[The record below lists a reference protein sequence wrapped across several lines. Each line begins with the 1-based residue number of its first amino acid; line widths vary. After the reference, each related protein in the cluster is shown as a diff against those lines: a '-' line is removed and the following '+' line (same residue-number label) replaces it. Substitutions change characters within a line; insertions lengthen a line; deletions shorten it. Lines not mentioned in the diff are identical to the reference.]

1 MTSRSQLVPGR
12 PPPAPLEMV
21 QIAAEAAELLR
32 STYVRIWTALASG
45 GRLGWTETQWR
56 EDVSKPGVSVWVAR
70 VDGRVVGLLEL
81 EAESHGD
88 VGIVVFGLVPELI
101 GRGFGLRCSRVPPR
115 WPGIS
120 LGEATGRG
128 ECGYRPPQMITRAP
142 WRTTSGAAFSGSA
155 SNVIPRRRM
164 AHQRSSLPQT
174 AQTPPQATAAAAVW
188 TLRVYS

>member
-12 PPPAPLEMV
+12 PPPASLEMV
-21 QIAAEAAELLR
+21 QIAPEAAELLR

-81 EAESHGD
+81 DAESNGD

-101 GRGFGLRCSRVPPR
+101 GRGFGAAFL
-115 WPGIS
+115 
-120 LGEATGRG
+120 
-128 ECGYRPPQMITRAP
+128 TRATEMAWDIA
-142 WRTTSGAAFSGSA
+142 WRGNATRRVSVQTSSDDHPNSLPNYERRGFKRFRSERHHSETQSEPTQLTPANSADTSA
-155 SNVIPRRRM
+155 SDGS
-164 AHQRSSLPQT
+164 SSLD
-174 AQTPPQATAAAAVW
+174 A
-188 TLRVYS
+188 